1 MDLDPGMAVRA
12 APAAARRVERLEPM
26 AQTKA
31 ERLQRALCRTF
42 GRNVL
47 RLRQRLDLSQQ
58 QLGDMANLSPNYVG
72 QAERGVAN
80 VTLDVVARLAACLG
94 TTPSELLSDNR

>member
-1 MDLDPGMAVRA
+1 MLDLGTGMAA
-12 APAAARRVERLEPM
+12 AAARRIERREPM
-26 AQTKA
+26 PAAKA
-31 ERLQRALCRTF
+31 ERLQRSLIRTF

-47 RLRQRLDLSQQ
+47 RLRSEQSLSQQ
-58 QLGDMANLSPNYVG
+58 QLGDMANLSANYLG

-94 TTPSELLSDNR
+94 TTPADLLTDHR